1 LKRRESIMSRYLLIG
16 VIILGV
22 LACQITGATQQSPI
36 APSAVV
42 EEVVQVDTTRAVETG
57 IAAALTASAEAA
69 PPTEIPPPT
78 DTQTP
83 EPPPTEVPTKTPT
96 EPPQLTPTSR
106 SLIWPTATK
115 AAPTPT
121 AGACFVVLD
130 SWCLSHEGCA
140 TMTVL
145 NKTTDIAKLY
155 FSRDS
160 WSANYTAAPGGAT
173 ASRCTI
179 MLQPGRYYY
188 KFTYCGKTNDGY
200 HALNDNWYIQFK
212 CP

>member
-1 LKRRESIMSRYLLIG
+1 MSRYLWIG

-78 DTQTP
+78 DTQVP
-83 EPPPTEVPTKTPT
+83 EPSPTEVPTKTPSEIPT
-96 EPPQLTPTSR
+96 IPPTVKAI
-106 SLIWPTATK
+106 IWPTATS
-115 AAPTPT
+115 AAPAPT
-121 AGACFVVLD
+121 AGPCFIVLD

-145 NKTTDIAKLY
+145 NKTTTSAKLY
-155 FSRDS
+155 FSRES
-160 WSANYTAAPGGAT
+160 WTASYTQAAAGASP
-173 ASRCTI
+173 SRCTI
-179 MLQPGRYYY
+179 QLQPGRYYY

-200 HALNDNWYIQFK
+200 HALNDNWYIEFK